1 MTPIPPARE
10 SFRLA
15 RYLSQERMLLALFAL
30 YMVGALCLL
39 WYLRGLSNDTI
50 RIAALQNVTI
60 LAEALQRRAPPD
72 NLTVGEIT
80 LSRLS
85 PRQRKEW
92 EAQLANQDRS
102 SNELPHQLT
111 QVGSSRQLTA
121 LIVDGRGSSYLV
133 NVPIGRE
140 LQKIAAGF
148 KYFYVG
154 SASLGLVI
162 FGILGIGALRLGRAQ
177 QAALGHANLPR
188 RATARTTRELTAAQP
203 DRSRWMTI
211 VGLSGS
217 VFGGALL
224 MPSGTAMSVL
234 FVAVIVFSLW
244 CQRAADTYFAAVLVT
259 VLTAL
264 LPLLRPIA
272 DDTWIVLANG
282 SLAIF
287 AVWTVAVLGLWQKR
301 ANRAQSLAQAE
312 ATQAQRESVQL
323 QLALSR
329 TEAAEAELHRRERLL
344 QTVSVMAHIGGWRL
358 DLTTMA
364 PSWSREVYKIHELD
378 PSSGQV
384 LETAF
389 DFYAPEARPLMER
402 AVTAASSVGTPFD
415 LTLPFITA
423 TGRHRF
429 VRAIGAPDYADGRIV
444 SLSGALQDVTE
455 QHELH
460 ERLRRASRSS
470 SEGHWDWEYG
480 SEKIWLSATY
490 CELLGLAPQELEL
503 PVAEYHALRHP
514 DDQHA
519 ADTAV
524 QTSVEHDGPFDSRF
538 RMRCAGGEWRWLRAR
553 GGLER
558 NAEGKPIRL
567 AGSVADIHHE
577 TLALQ
582 DLERLRARFDRAI
595 RGTQDGLWDWDIAAG
610 TLWLS
615 PRFRELLGYDAQSL
629 PGSVSAFGEL
639 MHPEDQE
646 RIRLLAKAH
655 MESDIPYDTETR
667 MRMHSGEYRW
677 FRLRGQVERTTTG
690 ASLALAGSIQDISS
704 QKQAEAARRDAEARL
719 ERAIDG
725 SSDALFEWS
734 LKERGA
740 DWYSAQL
747 PQLLGYEPDDMPR
760 GGLLALLSEVDGAA
774 LRAAVD
780 AHFVDG
786 APLERIQQIRTRQ
799 GELRWYRLR
808 GRGKPDTDGSPA
820 RFAGS
825 IQDITGQREA
835 EQALLAAKEAAA
847 EAARAKGSF
856 LANMSH
862 EIRTPMNGVIGMS
875 ELLLETSLDSEQRE
889 FAEMIRS
896 SASSLLIV
904 INDILDFSKI
914 EAGKLDLE
922 EAPFGLREHLERS
935 VKTLALRAHQK
946 DLELV
951 CHVATDVPDAIIGDP
966 SRLRQIILNL
976 VGNAI
981 KFAEHGEIG
990 VAVRV
995 AAHTDSAVA
1004 LHFEVSDTGIGIPA
1018 DKQHLIFEAFT
1029 QADGSTCRK
1038 FGGTGLGLAICTQ
1051 LVGMMGGRIWVES
1064 IEGQGSTFQFTARF
1078 GCSEEVAEGD
1088 PADMCGL
1095 SVLIVDDNATNRR
1108 ILEERTRGWGMLPQ
1122 SVEDG
1127 PSALIAIRRAA
1138 KTDSPFDLVLL
1149 DGHMPGLDGFGV
1161 AERIKKDSEL
1171 TCGSLIMLTSAGEQ
1185 GESARCRE
1193 LGVAGYLMK
1202 PVAASDLRRVIETV
1216 VKDSAFAAPAL
1227 PAATAETAP
1236 AAPQDTP
1243 PILREPERLPPPSA
1257 ANPLPTGP
1265 SYRLLLAEDNP
1276 VNRTI
1281 GTRMLSKLG
1290 HLVVTADNGKQAVEI
1305 SATESF
1311 DVVLM
1316 DVEMPIM
1323 NGFEAT
1329 AAIRAREAE
1338 IGGRRTPIIALTAHV
1353 MQGDRERCLDAG
1365 MDSYASKPIQPT
1377 ELFATIEALLATNPR
1392 EEPMASTPSEDIPV
1406 LDRIALYEQ
1415 VGDEADLLL
1424 KVIEMFRIDSVS
1436 VVAKLDVALTEGDAS
1451 EVQQGAHRIKGALL
1465 TLGGKAAANVAMH
1478 LEHMGREGDVSQG
1491 MPLLTDLRHELERL
1505 APELDAVVRGLDV
1518 PVAANS

>member
-1 MTPIPPARE
+1 
-10 SFRLA
+10 
-15 RYLSQERMLLALFAL
+15 MLLALFAL

-914 EAGKLDLE
+914 EAGRLEIESVEFDLPNCVE
-922 EAPFGLREHLERS
+922 EVG
-935 VKTLALRAHQK
+935 ALMALQATAK
-946 DLELV
+946 KLELIV
-951 CHVATDVPDAIIGDP
+951 NVTPDTPSRIIGDP
-966 SRLRQIILNL
+966 QRIRQVLLNL
-976 VGNAI
+976 ISNAL
-981 KFAEHGEIG
+981 KFTRSGEVVVEVFPAG
-990 VAVRV
+990 ERDGK
-995 AAHTDSAVA
+995 T
-1004 LHFEVSDTGIGIPA
+1004 LLTFEVRDTGIGMTPEVLA
-1018 DKQHLIFEAFT
+1018 RLFRPFS
-1029 QADGSTCRK
+1029 QADASTTRH
-1038 FGGTGLGLAICTQ
+1038 FGGTGLGL
-1051 LVGMMGGRIWVES
+1051 S
-1064 IEGQGSTFQFTARF
+1064 IAKRLTELMNGQIGVRSIPGQGSVFWFTVPLARAGSPAVAPLPRPATRCRALVVAANSTQRRVLRAQLEHQAYVVDEAVAADQALLTMRNAHAGGSSF
-1078 GCSEEVAEGD
+1078 EVLIADDNTTD
-1088 PADMCGL
+1088 PAVATLTQQIAALPELAACKSILL
-1095 SVLIVDDNATNRR
+1095 SSVDQRESAALSGKTAAHATLRKPVRIRELLACIERLTQASPSEPTAQELPLPDRPDWRPGGSPGRFSGKVLVVDDNLVNQQVAQRF
-1108 ILEERTRGWGMLPQ
+1108 LERLGCEVTV
-1122 SVEDG
+1122 VEDG
-1127 PSALIAIRRAA
+1127 SKAVASTAVA
-1138 KTDSPFDLVLL
+1138 DFDL
-1149 DGHMPGLDGFGV
+1149 
-1161 AERIKKDSEL
+1161 I
-1171 TCGSLIMLTSAGEQ
+1171 
-1185 GESARCRE
+1185 
-1193 LGVAGYLMK
+1193 
-1202 PVAASDLRRVIETV
+1202 
-1216 VKDSAFAAPAL
+1216 
-1227 PAATAETAP
+1227 
-1236 AAPQDTP
+1236 
-1243 PILREPERLPPPSA
+1243 
-1257 ANPLPTGP
+1257 
-1265 SYRLLLAEDNP
+1265 
-1276 VNRTI
+1276 
-1281 GTRMLSKLG
+1281 
-1290 HLVVTADNGKQAVEI
+1290 
-1305 SATESF
+1305 
-1311 DVVLM
+1311 LM
-1316 DVEMPIM
+1316 DVQMPVM
-1323 NGFEAT
+1323 DGLTAT
-1329 AAIRAREAE
+1329 RHIRAREAS
-1338 IGGRRTPIIALTAHV
+1338 GRHTPIVALTASA
-1353 MQGDRERCLDAG
+1353 MTDELDRCLDAG
-1365 MDSYASKPIQPT
+1365 MDDLLTKPIEQRRLCEILDRHGLTAQTSPASEKRGLYIKEDPQAIDFKALMEMVGDDSEFIEQLCT
-1377 ELFATIEALLATNPR
+1377 TFIATGSETLIELSRAVA
-1392 EEPMASTPSEDIPV
+1392 SEDRRQ
-1406 LDRIALYEQ
+1406 LGTL
-1415 VGDEADLLL
+1415 
-1424 KVIEMFRIDSVS
+1424 
-1436 VVAKLDVALTEGDAS
+1436 
-1451 EVQQGAHRIKGALL
+1451 AHRLKGGCHSVYATVLAALS
-1465 TLGGKAAANVAMH
+1465 A
-1478 LEHMGREGDVSQG
+1478 
-1491 MPLLTDLRHELERL
+1491 ELERHAVTEPFEQLRARVTQIRHAFTEATAHVDRQL
-1505 APELDAVVRGLDV
+1505 AQRRSA
-1518 PVAANS
+1518 